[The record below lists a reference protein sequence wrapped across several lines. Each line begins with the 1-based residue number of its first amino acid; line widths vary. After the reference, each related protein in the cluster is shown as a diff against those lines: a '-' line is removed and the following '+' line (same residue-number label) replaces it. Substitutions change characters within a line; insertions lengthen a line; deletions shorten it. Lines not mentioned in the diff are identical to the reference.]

1 MPIEKDKKVLKDNTP
16 HIVVGTPGRIL
27 GLVRAKALNLKQVKH
42 FVLDEC
48 DKMLDALGKFITF
61 YLLLHFNLATS
72 QMDDIGV

>member
-48 DKMLDALGKFITF
+48 DKMLDALGKLTFFIYYSTPTWPR
-61 YLLLHFNLATS
+61 HKGT
-72 QMDDIGV
+72 I